1 MTISELHRNY
11 NTQEKCIARL
21 EKLRWGNKP
30 KCVHCKSDKVYKRKG
45 TIKWHCNNCNTDNT
59 VLYDTIFEETRLPL
73 PQWFEIINFMNNAK
87 MGVSAA
93 EIARN
98 TGVTYKTAWYCGMR
112 TRCAMIDNEIRLE
125 GLVEFDESYFGG
137 KARKQ
142 DKKSPE
148 NEPNLA
154 DVVTKRGRGTNKVP
168 VVGAVEKK
176 GQVYVKII
184 EKLTGKNLLT
194 MLKKTVKTDESIVFT
209 DEFKSYGSF
218 DKVVDR
224 VKIKHSESYG
234 SGLKT
239 INTIEGFWSLLK
251 NGIRGNYRAISKK
264 YLPFYLAEFSYK
276 FNNRHLKSN
285 SFEKL
290 LENAVKEDTLF
301 VNYKPIKKDTKAL
314 VYSK

>member
-1 MTISELHRNY
+1 MTTSELHRKF
-11 NTQEKCIARL
+11 NTQDKCIAYL
-21 EKLRWGNKP
+21 EYLRWGKKT

-45 TIKWHCNNCNTDNT
+45 TIKWHCNSCNSDFT

-73 PQWFEIINFMNNAK
+73 TQWFEIINFMNNAK
-87 MGVSAA
+87 MGVSAS
-93 EIARN
+93 EIQRN

-112 TRCAMIDNEIRLE
+112 ARCAMINNEIRLE

-137 KARKQ
+137 KARKL
-142 DKKSPE
+142 DKKAPE

-154 DVVTKRGRGTNKVP
+154 KVETKRGRGTNKVP

-176 GQVYVKII
+176 GQVYVKIV
-184 EKLTGKNLLT
+184 EKLTGKNLLA
-194 MLKKTVKTDESIVFT
+194 MLKKTVDTDESIVFT
-209 DEFKSYGSF
+209 DEFRSYGSF

-224 VKIKHSESYG
+224 VKIKHSEGYG
-234 SGLKT
+234 KGLKT
-239 INTIEGFWSLLK
+239 INTIEGFWSILK
-251 NGIRGNYRAISKK
+251 NGIKGNYRAISKK

-276 FNNRHLKSN
+276 YNNRHLKSN

-290 LENAVKEDTLF
+290 LENAVMEDTLF
-301 VNYKPIKKDTKAL
+301 VNYKPIKKDTKSL